1 MLWIPITIGAAGF
14 QVARNALQ
22 RGLMGDAGPWGATLV
37 RFLFG
42 LPFSLA
48 LWAVVAALSPGARPN
63 FSLVFWLAASTGAMS
78 QLLASAALLVA
89 MRRAGF
95 AIGTALQQ
103 SSLPLS
109 AVIGLVGV
117 RRQSQPLAWVGVAI
131 TTPRTRGADLAE
143 GRDRTAA
150 ADRGAVRPDL
160 GPVLRLL
167 AQRLSPRRAGAG
179 AVAAHPGRRHQRDAS
194 PRRCS
199 RRC

>member
-42 LPFSLA
+42 LPFSIA
-48 LWAVVAALSPGARPN
+48 VWAVVAALSPDARPN
-63 FSLVFWLAASTGAMS
+63 FGLTFWLAVSTGAMS
-78 QLLASAALLVA
+78 QLLASASLLVA

-109 AVIGLVGV
+109 ALIGLRPCFHDNLRPHG
-117 RRQSQPLAWVGVAI
+117 L
-131 TTPRTRGADLAE
+131 
-143 GRDRTAA
+143 
-150 ADRGAVRPDL
+150 DRGGDHHAL
-160 GPVLRLL
+160 GC
-167 AQRLSPRRAGAG
+167 RRAD
-179 AVAAHPGRRHQRDAS
+179 PGRRARPGRSRS
-194 PRRCS
+194 PARCS
-199 RRC
+199 G